1 MMKYQHNHST
11 FIPKERSDPN
21 PNTFM
26 EETSGPSRRDL
37 TSQIEEY
44 NNMVKEYDDRIKNYN
59 SKIRE
64 LEEQLDFKDDEIRSF
79 SDLVFSLEEEIRE
92 LKNAQD
98 IIDTTADVIIDTAG
112 IDRLNIELSSVREE
126 NAELKK
132 EIATQ
137 SEHMQLLY
145 VLVIIL
151 AVI

>member
-11 FIPKERSDPN
+11 FIPKERSDPD
-21 PNTFM
+21 PDTSM

-44 NNMVKEYDDRIKNYN
+44 NNMVKQYDDRIKSYN

-64 LEEQLDFKDDEIRSF
+64 LERQLEFKDDEIRSF

-92 LKNAQD
+92 LKDVQD
-98 IIDTTADVIIDTAG
+98 ILDTTTDVIIDTAE
-112 IDRLNIELSSVREE
+112 IERLNIELSGVREE

-132 EIATQ
+132 EIIAQ
-137 SEHMQLLY
+137 NEHMQLLY

>member
-1 MMKYQHNHST
+1 MKYQHNHST
-11 FIPKERSDPN
+11 FIPKERSDPD
-21 PNTFM
+21 PDTSM

-44 NNMVKEYDDRIKNYN
+44 NNMVKQYDDRIKSYN

-64 LEEQLDFKDDEIRSF
+64 LERQLEFKDDEIRSF

-92 LKNAQD
+92 LKDVQD
-98 IIDTTADVIIDTAG
+98 ILDTTTDVIIDTAE
-112 IDRLNIELSSVREE
+112 IERLNIELSGVREE

-132 EIATQ
+132 EIIAQ
-137 SEHMQLLY
+137 NEHMQLLY